1 MRKTLLLSIA
11 LTAINCCFAQNETNN
26 WYFGNHAAINFSGAN
41 PVAVT
46 GSSMVC
52 NEGSASISDA
62 SGNLLFYTDGV
73 NVYDRT
79 DQLMPNGTGLAGHP
93 SSTQSALI
101 VPKPASANT
110 YYIFTADAGN
120 YVDAP
125 NSGIHFT
132 EVDMSL
138 NGGFGDIVTATKNAL
153 LLDSATEK
161 LCGVKHGNGTDV
173 WVMAHGWN
181 DNSFYAFLVTSAG
194 VTVTPVI
201 TNSGSVHA
209 GDFDNA
215 IGQMKFSPQGTKLAL
230 AVRIAGFF
238 ELFDFDNVSGAV
250 ANPLLLQIPQFLTA
264 YGLEFSPDGSRL
276 YVNTDTFL
284 SIYQYNLLAGSPAD
298 IVNSRVAIGT
308 VNANIAGSMQM
319 AANGKIYVAMST
331 GLNGYPYLGCI
342 NAPNVLGT
350 LCNYTNNAVPLSTG
364 NSFLGLSNFVASYFL
379 PTGIVSITP
388 ESNFSLYQSQN
399 KTMVVALEDYAVRNF
414 TLELTDLQGRVFFT
428 KAFAGNNAEVQT
440 NEIKPGV
447 YIATV
452 YANEIS
458 LRKKIFVY

>member
-1 MRKTLLLSIA
+1 MS
-11 LTAINCCFAQNETNN
+11 
-26 WYFGNHAAINFSGAN
+26 
-41 PVAVT
+41 
-46 GSSMVC
+46 C

-79 DQLMPNGTGLAGHP
+79 NQLMSNGTGLAGHP

-101 VPKPASANT
+101 VQKPASANS
-110 YYIFTADAGN
+110 YYIFTSDAGN
-120 YVDAP
+120 YVDPP

-138 NGGFGDIVTATKNAL
+138 NGGFGDVITATKNTL

-173 WVMAHGWN
+173 WVMVHGWN
-181 DNSFYAFLVTSAG
+181 DNSFYAYLVTSAG
-194 VTVTPVI
+194 VTMTPVI
-201 TNSGSVHA
+201 TNSGTVHT

-215 IGQMKFSPQGTKLAL
+215 IGQMKFSPQGNKLAL

-238 ELFDFDNVSGAV
+238 ELFDFDNVSGTV

-264 YGLEFSPDGSRL
+264 YGLEFSPDGSKL
-276 YVNTDTFL
+276 YVNTDSFL
-284 SIYQYNLLAGSPAD
+284 AIYQYNLLAGSPAD

-331 GLNGYPYLGCI
+331 GTNGYPYLGCI

-350 LCNYTNNAVPLSTG
+350 GCNYANSAVPLNGGYSL
-364 NSFLGLSNFVASYFL
+364 LGLSNFVSSYFL
-379 PTGIVSITP
+379 TTGIAPVTP
-388 ESNFSLYQSQN
+388 ETAFTLYQSQN

-428 KAFAGNNAEVQT
+428 KAFAGNTAEVQT
-440 NEIKPGV
+440 ADIQPGV

-452 YANEIS
+452 FTNEIN
-458 LRKKIFVY
+458 LRKKVFVY